1 MKPHQSISIH
11 QTTMESKVSEL
22 RKFGFILGF
31 AFLGITVYTAFK
43 HKLIPE
49 LGAVAVILLA
59 LTLMYPKALVLVKWF
74 WDKVGLVLG
83 TVNTYILL
91 FLIYVLIM
99 TPIGL
104 IMRLLGKDAL
114 KLKPQK
120 SQLSYWEQAPAIT
133 DSSMER
139 QF

>member
-1 MKPHQSISIH
+1 
-11 QTTMESKVSEL
+11 MESKVSEL

-31 AFLGITVYTAFK
+31 AFLLITVYTAYR
-43 HKLIPE
+43 HRLVPE

-59 LTLMYPKALVLVKWF
+59 LTLVHPKALAPVKWF
-74 WDKVGLVLG
+74 WDNVGLVLG

-91 FLIYVLIM
+91 FLIYFLII

-120 SQLSYWEQAPAIT
+120 PQSSYWEQAPVET
-133 DSSMER
+133 NSSMER